1 MLHLPSPVR
10 TGIAGCG
17 LAALLI
23 GWAGARPSVARAA
36 EHPDFS
42 GTWLLNKDRSD
53 VVDDR
58 DRGNPSPGRLGSGPG
73 LGGNGPMGGAGV
85 NGPLMGGRGVDPAL
99 RERMRA
105 LARIA
110 FSSPQELVV
119 STRGDVV
126 RVVDDEGHVTDLKP
140 DGSKVEE
147 PAAGMTLERR
157 TRWDKERLVTHV
169 KAKDGGGEV
178 KQTYTR
184 EGDRLIV
191 EATFEG
197 EVAAKAEKL
206 RFVYDLREQQH

>member
-1 MLHLPSPVR
+1 LAGRAVLAGGGLIAVLLVWLAGPV
-10 TGIAGCG
+10 
-17 LAALLI
+17 AA
-23 GWAGARPSVARAA
+23 ARASDR
-36 EHPDFS
+36 PDFN

-58 DRGNPSPGRLGSGPG
+58 DRGNPQPGRLGSGPG

-110 FSSPQELVV
+110 FGSPQELVI
-119 STRGDVV
+119 SNRDEIV
-126 RVVDDEGHVTDLKP
+126 RIVDDEGHVTELKP
-140 DGSKVEE
+140 DGSRVEE

-157 TRWDKERLVTHV
+157 TRWDKGRLVTEI

-178 KQTYTR
+178 KQVYSR
-184 EGDRLIV
+184 DGDRLII
-191 EATFEG
+191 ESTFEG
-197 EVAAKAEKL
+197 EVAAKTEKL
-206 RFVYDLREQQH
+206 RFVYDRRE